1 MRYVLSA
8 RLFGLPGVLHAISI
22 QECPHGIV
30 PDCSSHAKHGFIDWN
45 NSPSGRV
52 VSIKYVW
59 QPPALPCRLQ
69 HSTIGRTDLHRRVR
83 DGNGCALRTHR
94 HQTDLSMKMY
104 LQPFGKLRVAPP
116 FRLPRR
122 SIHSHHAPLRDR
134 SSLALLYA
142 HVWTLVKASRMP
154 VRARHPLSFSSL
166 FSSHENPTETQP
178 LLSSLERR

>member
-1 MRYVLSA
+1 MPVKCASA
-8 RLFGLPGVLHAISI
+8 FLHASM
-22 QECPHGIV
+22 QKSVCPL
-30 PDCSSHAKHGFIDWN
+30 DRA
-45 NSPSGRV
+45 
-52 VSIKYVW
+52 VSIKNVW